1 MTLEKI
7 LGQCVFASG
16 DVKSKGK
23 VTSKTTSG
31 EFWQSP
37 SNQTIWVGRMKK
49 CKGEKNRGLEQE
61 TFSAKILS

>member
-7 LGQCVFASG
+7 LGECVFASG

-37 SNQTIWVGRMKK
+37 SNQTIWVGRMKRNEGK
-49 CKGEKNRGLEQE
+49 MRIG
-61 TFSAKILS
+61 S